1 MLYKYV
7 GHEDPNELIKILKF
21 FIEDGTIR
29 ATRPHDFNDPAEF
42 KAKFSFDA
50 TIPEK
55 RVRYYEMWP
64 GKSDED
70 GENWLRGRTKN
81 AEEFDAYML
90 RGNLLLNTGVI
101 CLTRTDTNYLMWSHY
116 ASSHSGFCIGF
127 DDAIVEALDDQ
138 HTALNGD
145 VEYVKSPPEVNF
157 YTADVYDIVRAIFL
171 HKGESWKYEEE
182 FRIISELPG
191 IKKFDTSLI
200 KEISIGCKPYPELES
215 FARELLD
222 SNLAV
227 YKMLCP
233 TDSYQLKRVELDK
246 NLTFQVY

>member
-50 TIPEK
+50 
-55 RVRYYEMWP
+55 
-64 GKSDED
+64 
-70 GENWLRGRTKN
+70 
-81 AEEFDAYML
+81 YML
-90 RGNLLLNTGVI
+90 RGNLLLDTGVI

-127 DDAIVEALDDQ
+127 DDAIVEALDDR

-191 IKKFDTSLI
+191 LKKLDTSLI

-246 NLTFQVY
+246 NLSFQGY

>member
-55 RVRYYEMWP
+55 RVRYHEMWP
-64 GKSDED
+64 GKSDDD

-101 CLTRTDTNYLMWSHY
+101 CLTRTD
-116 ASSHSGFCIGF
+116 
-127 DDAIVEALDDQ
+127 
-138 HTALNGD
+138 
-145 VEYVKSPPEVNF
+145 
-157 YTADVYDIVRAIFL
+157 
-171 HKGESWKYEEE
+171 
-182 FRIISELPG
+182 
-191 IKKFDTSLI
+191 
-200 KEISIGCKPYPELES
+200 
-215 FARELLD
+215 
-222 SNLAV
+222 
-227 YKMLCP
+227 
-233 TDSYQLKRVELDK
+233 SYQLKRVELDK
-246 NLTFQVY
+246 SLSFQGC

>member
-1 MLYKYV
+1 M
-7 GHEDPNELIKILKF
+7 
-21 FIEDGTIR
+21 
-29 ATRPHDFNDPAEF
+29 
-42 KAKFSFDA
+42 
-50 TIPEK
+50 
-55 RVRYYEMWP
+55 
-64 GKSDED
+64 
-70 GENWLRGRTKN
+70 
-81 AEEFDAYML
+81 
-90 RGNLLLNTGVI
+90 
-101 CLTRTDTNYLMWSHY
+101 
-116 ASSHSGFCIGF
+116 
-127 DDAIVEALDDQ
+127 
-138 HTALNGD
+138 
-145 VEYVKSPPEVNF
+145 KSPPEVNF

-246 NLTFQVY
+246 NLTFQGY

>member
-50 TIPEK
+50 TIQEK
-55 RVRYYEMWP
+55 RVRYHEMWP
-64 GKSDED
+64 GKSDDD

-90 RGNLLLNTGVI
+90 RG
-101 CLTRTDTNYLMWSHY
+101 
-116 ASSHSGFCIGF
+116 
-127 DDAIVEALDDQ
+127 
-138 HTALNGD
+138 
-145 VEYVKSPPEVNF
+145 
-157 YTADVYDIVRAIFL
+157 
-171 HKGESWKYEEE
+171 
-182 FRIISELPG
+182 
-191 IKKFDTSLI
+191 
-200 KEISIGCKPYPELES
+200 
-215 FARELLD
+215 
-222 SNLAV
+222 NLAV

-246 NLTFQVY
+246 NLTFQGY

>member
-50 TIPEK
+50 TIQEK
-55 RVRYYEMWP
+55 LVRYHEMWP
-64 GKSDED
+64 GKSDDD

-90 RGNLLLNTGVI
+90 RGNLLLDTGVI

-127 DDAIVEALDDQ
+127 DDAIVEALDDR

-171 HKGESWKYEEE
+171 HKGE
-182 FRIISELPG
+182 
-191 IKKFDTSLI
+191 
-200 KEISIGCKPYPELES
+200 
-215 FARELLD
+215 
-222 SNLAV
+222 
-227 YKMLCP
+227 
-233 TDSYQLKRVELDK
+233 
-246 NLTFQVY
+246 